1 MKRRAFVFFLF
12 ILFSCQNEDQDILPN
27 AKHTLIVYIAADN
40 DLSEDATDNLRQ
52 MEIGY
57 RNTGARMLVFIDT
70 ANEPPKLLEIKGNR
84 CLLLKIYPEFNSASA
99 KEINNILS
107 EITALYPSDSY
118 GLILWSHGT
127 SWLPAGSIL
136 RSFGDD
142 SGKQINIPELAEA
155 LPVQF
160 EFILFDACLMGA
172 VEVAYE
178 LKDKCHYI
186 IAPSTETIADGFPYE
201 LIIPE
206 LLAAQP
212 DLKKTAKLYFD
223 FYNRQHGANRSATVS
238 LINTQELDALVEE
251 MKKLIQT
258 EGFNLSDFDRYSVQR
273 LDVYTEQYHFDLLDF
288 VDKLYNGNKNSFIER
303 LNKTTLY
310 KAHTPRFIEMYDI
323 TTYCGLSCYIP
334 HPQRKDLNS
343 YYRTLKW
350 SIDTTISDFLQVDF

>member
-1 MKRRAFVFFLF
+1 MKLTAFVFFLF
-12 ILFSCQNEDQDILPN
+12 ILSSCRNEDRDILKE
-27 AKHTLIVYIAADN
+27 AKHTLIVYMAADN
-40 DLSEDATDNLRQ
+40 DLSEDATNDLRE
-52 MEIGY
+52 MVTGY
-57 RNTGARMLVFIDT
+57 RNTGANMLVFIDT
-70 ANEPPKLLEIKGNR
+70 ANEPPKLFEIKENR
-84 CLLLKIYPEFNSASA
+84 SLLLKIYPEFNSASA

-127 SWLPAGSIL
+127 SWLPSGSIL
-136 RSFGDD
+136 KSFGDD

-178 LKDKCHYI
+178 LKDKAHYI

-201 LIIPE
+201 IIIPE

-212 DLKKTAKLYFD
+212 DLKKAANLYFD
-223 FYNRQHGANRSATVS
+223 FYNRQHGAYRSATVS
-238 LINTQELDALVEE
+238 LINTQELIALAEE
-251 MKKLIQT
+251 MKKLIQA
-258 EGFNLSDFDRYSVQR
+258 EGFYLSDFDRFSVQR

-288 VDKLYNGNKNSFIER
+288 ADKLYVSNKNSFIDR
-303 LNKTTLY
+303 LNKTALY

-323 TTYCGLSCYIP
+323 NTYCGLSCYIP
-334 HPQRKDLNS
+334 HPQRKDLNA
-343 YYRTLKW
+343 YYSTLKW
-350 SIDTTISDFLQVDF
+350 SVDTSISDFLQVDF